1 MRLCLAPSPSCLSFL
16 PFFCAGP
23 GKCKKYGT
31 VQAVADKIAGISF
44 MMKGHFLSGN
54 LSCSNPW
61 RSRSRRA
68 RSVSARRTMARTP
81 SAEDAQ
87 GGQSA
92 PLPILQA
99 SELGLR
105 ATDRAFHDIRRLANI
120 LSRVNLD
127 ARREDLL
134 DYIRPNRAR
143 FLKAYAI
150 ISWLSDKHG
159 ELVVNASN
167 ALAEAGSQREQID
180 TVSDV
185 LVAGIQSNY
194 SRQPSI

>member
-1 MRLCLAPSPSCLSFL
+1 
-16 PFFCAGP
+16 
-23 GKCKKYGT
+23 
-31 VQAVADKIAGISF
+31 
-44 MMKGHFLSGN
+44 
-54 LSCSNPW
+54 
-61 RSRSRRA
+61 
-68 RSVSARRTMARTP
+68 MASTP
-81 SAEDAQ
+81 SAEDVR

-92 PLPILQA
+92 PLPILPA

-150 ISWLSDKHG
+150 ISWLSEKHG
-159 ELVVNASN
+159 ELVVNASS

-180 TVSDV
+180 TVRDRCNVS
-185 LVAGIQSNY
+185 LTQHAQVAGGESCYARSTLLIPRLHRTSVQSQARNCN
-194 SRQPSI
+194 